1 MRSRLSC
8 VGEGCGC
15 RMSATLIELWYT
27 EGDFA
32 PYLVGTYKT
41 KADAEGAARGMERRM
56 TNPNAQPYDFEYRE
70 VV

>member
-1 MRSRLSC
+1 
-8 VGEGCGC
+8 
-15 RMSATLIELWYT
+15 MSATLIELWYT